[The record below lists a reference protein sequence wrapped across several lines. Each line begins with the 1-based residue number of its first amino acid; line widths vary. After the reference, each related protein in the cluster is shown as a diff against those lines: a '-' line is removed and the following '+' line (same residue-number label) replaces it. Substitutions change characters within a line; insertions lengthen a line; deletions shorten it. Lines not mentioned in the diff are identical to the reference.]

1 LQNKNVRDAAVCT
14 CSARPELAT
23 TIRGVTLSSLL
34 IFLPL
39 ESEDCCMNSG
49 ARIEA
54 KQYYF
59 LAYHYISMQGLRT
72 LNKEAEASIPTKN
85 PNLYT
90 NGTFKI
96 PRKAKKRTLPWDLK
110 AGKLNLLSPPQDED
124 IQARKKPRIEE
135 PFSAAT
141 DENATKI
148 SSLDTAVRLLP
159 LHDTAAAAAAAAA
172 DHAESDPV
180 MDMHLNAGATRAR
193 RRWTTDEDTRLK
205 KAVLVHTH
213 DGEPKKLGYDCRA
226 CSRSNENPVSK
237 QVVPNHRSP

>member
-1 LQNKNVRDAAVCT
+1 
-14 CSARPELAT
+14 
-23 TIRGVTLSSLL
+23 
-34 IFLPL
+34 
-39 ESEDCCMNSG
+39 MNSG

-148 SSLDTAVRLLP
+148 SSLDTAVRLP
-159 LHDTAAAAAAAAA
+159 PHDATADEDH
-172 DHAESDPV
+172 DHADSDPV
-180 MDMHLNAGATRAR
+180 MDMHLSASATRAP

-205 KAVLVHTH
+205 
-213 DGEPKKLGYDCRA
+213 
-226 CSRSNENPVSK
+226 
-237 QVVPNHRSP
+237 